1 MKIEAEAS
9 EDINMLKVIKLQR
22 VKIFAQLTLV
32 VILYNINFSLSYVT
46 HILKFAIGYKRSPI
60 VEAII
65 YFMGLTTF
73 TLNPVLTITF
83 QPELNYELTSILFN
97 INLRIKKIFSRLFQ

>member
-1 MKIEAEAS
+1 MKIDAEES
-9 EDINMLKVIKLQR
+9 MDINMLKVIKLQR

-32 VILYNINFSLSYVT
+32 VILYNINFSPSYIT
-46 HILKFAIGYKRSPI
+46 QILKFAIGYKRSPI

-65 YFMGLTTF
+65 YFMGLLTF

-83 QPELNYELTSILFN
+83 QPELNYELSTVLFKFK
-97 INLRIKKIFSRLFQ
+97 LRIKKFFSRFFH